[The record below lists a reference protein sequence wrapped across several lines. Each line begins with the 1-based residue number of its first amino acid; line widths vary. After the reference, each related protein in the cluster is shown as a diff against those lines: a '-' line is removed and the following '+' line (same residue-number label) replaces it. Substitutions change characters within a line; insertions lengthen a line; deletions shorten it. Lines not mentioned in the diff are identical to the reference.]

1 VLKTLVETTKDVEDE
16 DLVID
21 GLPQVEG
28 VVLV

>member
-1 VLKTLVETTKDVEDE
+1 VLKALVETTKDVEDE

>member
-1 VLKTLVETTKDVEDE
+1 VLKALVETTKDVENE